1 MEPWQRL
8 DLAPVDEAR
17 QLLTGCCGS
26 TRWVDLMLAR
36 RPFGSA
42 AALHDVAV
50 GSWNALSEDDWK
62 EAFSHHPKI
71 GERNLH
77 HAKFAATRHLSERE
91 QSSVASASTQV
102 LDQLA
107 EANRTYE
114 ARFGYIFI
122 VCASGKTAD
131 EMLSL
136 VRARLLNDPKKEIQ
150 IAAGEQA
157 KITALR
163 LEGLRST

>member
-8 DLAPVDEAR
+8 DLAPADEAR
-17 QLLTGCCGS
+17 RLLTGCCGS
-26 TRWVDLMLAR
+26 TRWVELMLAR

-42 AALHDVAV
+42 
-50 GSWNALSEDDWK
+50 NALRDAAAISWSAVSEDDWK

-71 GERNLH
+71 GERNLNQ
-77 HAKFAATRHLSERE
+77 AKFAATRHLSERE
-91 QSSVASASTQV
+91 QAGIADAGAEV
-102 LDQLA
+102 LEQLT

-122 VCASGKTAD
+122 VCASGKSAE

-136 VRARLLNDPKKEIQ
+136 VRARLSNDPKAEIQ

-163 LEGLRST
+163 LERLRT